1 VFPPYLDPYVLSL
14 SKDDGAR
21 HLVVRQA
28 HHERRRF
35 DRGRNSCAAALA
47 LLALGG
53 CAATGVETL
62 APAEPVAVQIL
73 ALNDFHGNIETPAGT
88 VAYATAAGTEE
99 ASLGGAARLA
109 ATLGRLR
116 EGHRQTVTVAA
127 GDLIGASPLASAYF
141 LDEPAI
147 AALSGMGLDIAA
159 VGNHEFD
166 RGTAELR
173 RIQEGGCEV
182 HTSRE
187 PCGLEP
193 FAGAGFTYLAGNVLD
208 EQGESFFPGTVL
220 RDFGGAKVGFIGLT
234 LKETAELVSPAGTAG
249 YRFADEAE
257 TANALAAEL
266 RAEGADAVVLLIHQG
281 GSVRP
286 YFNVADCPGLSG
298 DILPILDRLDP
309 AIRLVVSGH
318 THAAYV
324 CEREAPDGSTRLLT
338 SAGRYGSFV
347 TEIEMVVDPRTD
359 RVLALDAENVPVRAE
374 AGEDAEIAALVERYV
389 DATAP
394 IAARVAGRIEGSLE
408 SAGGGDTPIGNLIAD
423 AQLAATRDPGAGGA
437 QISFINSGGIRTR
450 LAPAADGSV
459 TYGELFALQPF
470 GNTLVVLEMT
480 GAQVGR
486 VLEQQFT
493 DESPAEIRQSLLI
506 PSQGFSFA
514 YDRGA
519 PPGERIVAATLDGRP
534 LEPERR
540 YRVTVNNFLASGGD
554 GFSVFAEAEAVAD
567 GGVDLDAL
575 EAYIAEGVTAP
586 AVGRVR
592 EAGANQALSDLR

>member
-1 VFPPYLDPYVLSL
+1 MRRSHSTVL
-14 SKDDGAR
+14 
-21 HLVVRQA
+21 
-28 HHERRRF
+28 
-35 DRGRNSCAAALA
+35 NSCAAALA

-62 APAEPVAVQIL
+62 DPAEPVAVQIL

-88 VAYATAAGTEE
+88 VTYAAAAGTEE
-99 ASLGGAARLA
+99 GQLGGAARLA
-109 ATLGRLR
+109 ATLERLR
-116 EGHRQTVTVAA
+116 EGRRQTVTVAA
-127 GDLIGASPLASAYF
+127 GDLIGASPLASAHF

-147 AALSGMGLDIAA
+147 AALSGMGLQIAA

-182 HTSRE
+182 HTSRT
-187 PCGLEP
+187 PCALEP

-208 EQGESFFPGTVL
+208 EQGNSFFPGTAI
-220 RDFGGAKVGFIGLT
+220 RDFGAARIGFIGLT

-257 TANALAAEL
+257 TANALATEL
-266 RAEGADAVVLLIHQG
+266 RAAGADAVVLLIHQG

-286 YFNVADCPGLSG
+286 TFNVADCPGLSG

-324 CEREAPDGSTRLLT
+324 CEQQASDGSTRLLT

-347 TEIEMVVDPRTD
+347 TELEMVVDPRTD

-374 AGEDAEIAALVERYV
+374 AGEDADIAALVERYV

-394 IAARVAGRIEGSLE
+394 VAARPAGRIEGSLE
-408 SAGGGDTPIGNLIAD
+408 SAGSEGDTPIGNLIAD
-423 AQLAATRDPGAGGA
+423 AQLAATRDPAAGGGE
-437 QISFINSGGIRTR
+437 ISFINSGGIRTR
-450 LAPAADGSV
+450 LEPAADGSV
-459 TYGELFALQPF
+459 TYGQLFALQPF

-480 GAQVGR
+480 GAQVMH

-493 DESPAEIRQSLLI
+493 DESPAQIRQSLLI
-506 PSQGFSFA
+506 PSRGFSFT
-514 YDRGA
+514 YDRSA
-519 PPGERIVAATLDGRP
+519 PPGQRIVAASLGGHP

-575 EAYIAEGVTAP
+575 EAYIADGVTAP

-592 EAGANQALSDLR
+592 AVETR

>member
-1 VFPPYLDPYVLSL
+1 MRVKYGYCV
-14 SKDDGAR
+14 
-21 HLVVRQA
+21 
-28 HHERRRF
+28 
-35 DRGRNSCAAALA
+35 AALA

-53 CAATGVETL
+53 CAANGVDPL
-62 APAEPVAVQIL
+62 ASDGPIAVQIL
-73 ALNDFHGNIETPAGT
+73 ALNDFHGNLEAPPGA
-88 VAYATAAGTEE
+88 VSYAAAEGPEE
-99 ASLGGAARLA
+99 ARLGGAARLA
-109 ATLGRLR
+109 ATLDKLR
-116 EGHRQTVTVAA
+116 QRHRHTVTVAA

-147 AALSGMGLDIAA
+147 AALSGMGLEIAA

-173 RIQEGGCEV
+173 RVQEGGCEV

-208 EQGESFFPGTVL
+208 EQGNSFFPGTAT
-220 RDFGGAKVGFIGLT
+220 RDFGRAKVGFVGLT

-249 YRFADEAE
+249 YRFADEAD

-266 RAEGADAVVLLIHQG
+266 RAAGADTVVLLIHQG

-324 CEREAPDGSTRLLT
+324 CEQQAPDGSTRLLT

-347 TEIEMVVDPRTD
+347 TEIEMQVDPRTD

-374 AGEDAEIAALVERYV
+374 AGEDAEIAALVQRYV

-408 SAGGGDTPIGNLIAD
+408 APGGDGDTPVGNLIAD
-423 AQLAATRDPGAGGA
+423 AQLAATRDSAKGGA

-459 TYGELFALQPF
+459 TYGQLFALQPF

-480 GAQVGR
+480 GAQIR
-486 VLEQQFT
+486 RALEQQFT
-493 DESPAEIRQSLLI
+493 DDSPADIRQSLLI

-514 YDRGA
+514 YDRSAA
-519 PPGERIVAATLDGRP
+519 PGQRIVAATLDGRP

-554 GFSVFAEAEAVAD
+554 GFSALAEAEAVAD
-567 GGVDLDAL
+567 GGLDLDAL

-586 AVGRVR
+586 AVGRAR
-592 EAGANQALSDLR
+592 EVSTDQVLSDLR